1 MTNRLELNWKL
12 DGFVDEQ
19 RYYCS
24 ETTIDPENLP
34 VAKAVLTGA
43 VRNYVDTDIEI
54 SKTYYVRVSS
64 IRNGVEK
71 LSQQSIIT
79 TGDAYTQY
87 VKALLHFDGD
97 LLDVVSN
104 TVFSVVGSSANYM
117 AASNASFGNC
127 LNVAASFLAQRGSSE
142 YRLGSAD
149 FTFECRFRA
158 SNFNKFGGVNPAL
171 FSLSN
176 NHTSGTQELLVNID
190 SDTKLIGM
198 RVYEHGYIVNERS
211 IEPLYVDTEYTM
223 AFCRKGSNHYLF
235 INGLLVSTKE
245 TVAYTLSNVDVI
257 LCIGAASPLSDRAG
271 NFNGLIDEF
280 RFTKGVARYT
290 ENYIPSN
297 IPFSL

>member
-127 LNVAASFLAQRGSSE
+127 LNVAARFLAQRGSSE
-142 YRLGSAD
+142 YRVGSAD

-158 SNFNKFGGVNPAL
+158 NNFNKFGGVNPAL

-176 NHTSGTQELLVNID
+176 NHTSSTQELLVNID

-198 RVYEHGYIVNERS
+198 RVYERGYIVNERS

-257 LCIGAASPLSDRAG
+257 LCIGAASPLSGRAG